1 MAEQEKDNTTLVF
14 AVCVALAIG
23 GVLLLKSRETEHL
36 KNSGPTTAKAEAE
49 AFKAH
54 KKDFNNDILG
64 QAK

>member
-1 MAEQEKDNTTLVF
+1 MAEQEKDNTTIVF
-14 AVCVALAIG
+14 VICTVLAIG

-54 KKDFNNDILG
+54 KKDFNNDLLS

>member
-14 AVCVALAIG
+14 AVVTVIAIA

-36 KNSGPTTAKAEAE
+36 ANSGPTTAAAEAK
-49 AFKAH
+49 AFQA

>member
-14 AVCVALAIG
+14 VICTALAIG

-36 KNSGPTTAKAEAE
+36 KVSGPTNAAAEAQ
-49 AFKAH
+49 AFKA
-54 KKDFNNDILG
+54 KKDFNNDILS